1 MWYPTM
7 SQHGIVIQK
16 TVTWCQK
23 ETNKTKRYRYA
34 VKLAELRVGER
45 NNKQE
50 EPQFASEK
58 I

>member
-1 MWYPTM
+1 M